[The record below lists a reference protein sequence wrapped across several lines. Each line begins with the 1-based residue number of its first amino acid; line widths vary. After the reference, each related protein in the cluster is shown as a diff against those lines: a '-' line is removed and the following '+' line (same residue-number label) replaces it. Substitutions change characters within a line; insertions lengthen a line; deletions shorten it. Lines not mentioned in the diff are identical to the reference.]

1 MISIRQPIIYKSMVG
16 VGCKQPKQIVPVRIL
31 PNNLKPT
38 LKPNHV
44 SPDMLDT
51 LNTSVYFVG
60 KGIFLFTIFYCS
72 MNWVYYRGMRKDLEK
87 YAEQKKEDDKRRKLE
102 REKLFPKIQKNSQSS
117 QSNQDQDNKE

>member
-1 MISIRQPIIYKSMVG
+1 MISIRQPVVYRSVY
-16 VGCKQPKQIVPVRIL
+16 KQPKQIVPIRVVPKKTIKQC
-31 PNNLKPT
+31 N
-38 LKPNHV
+38 V

-87 YAEQKKEDDKRRKLE
+87 YAEQKKENDKRRKLE
-102 REKLFPKIQKNSQSS
+102 REKLFPKVQKNSQNSIDNS
-117 QSNQDQDNKE
+117 QDSE